1 MSGNKPSESIRSR
14 EMLSILSDTVSLTPA
29 ETSEIREWPAYRK
42 IDLSKFKSPE
52 KSQISN
58 TIGKIMHY
66 SVLQCCIVYLN
77 KCCVLTAL
85 SASN

>member
-1 MSGNKPSESIRSR
+1 MPGNKPLESIGSR
-14 EMLSILSDTVSLTPA
+14 EMLSILSDN
-29 ETSEIREWPAYRK
+29 EIRERPAYRK

-58 TIGKIMHY
+58 TIGKIIHY